1 MAGERANWEKFKGYG
16 SIRLNDV
23 VNYHL
28 RLWNVIGWLKD
39 FSMSYTRAEDC
50 KEGNRDKSRLNFH
63 DFFLSRRAPGATWVL
78 VLAASEECFPI
89 FAIETGYSL
98 TRILSQ
104 TTVTGCLGEQ
114 ARSNLHTRLCQ
125 ERLPSFLLFPPRFRY
140 IPFFSSSRLKL
151 CLRPVCASFYAFAR
165 IHSI

>member
-1 MAGERANWEKFKGYG
+1 MVLVGSRIFQWVIYSRWGNCRIEGKKSWQKSIKFP
-16 SIRLNDV
+16 S
-23 VNYHL
+23 
-28 RLWNVIGWLKD
+28 
-39 FSMSYTRAEDC
+39 
-50 KEGNRDKSRLNFH
+50 
-63 DFFLSRRAPGATWVL
+63 FLSRRERSAPGATWVL

-114 ARSNLHTRLCQ
+114 ARSNLHARLCQ
-125 ERLPSFLLFPPRFRY
+125 ERLPSFLLFPPRVRF
-140 IPFFSSSRLKL
+140 IPFFPVALVWNFAFG
-151 CLRPVCASFYAFAR
+151 RPAGFAPCFAG